1 MLMVVLTIFT
11 VLAYLSSA
19 LYTVSVL
26 FQYLTT
32 YVVWTLSPAS
42 ELQ

>member
-1 MLMVVLTIFT
+1 MLMVVLTILI
-11 VLAYLSSA
+11 VLVYLNSA
-19 LYTVSVL
+19 LYTVSML